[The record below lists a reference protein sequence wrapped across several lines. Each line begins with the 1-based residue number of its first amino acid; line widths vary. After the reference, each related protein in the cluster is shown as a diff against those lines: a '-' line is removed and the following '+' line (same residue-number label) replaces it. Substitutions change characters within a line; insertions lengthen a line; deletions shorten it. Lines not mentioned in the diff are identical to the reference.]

1 MDSSL
6 YEGQLIEE
14 RYVLQE
20 PLGSGAYGEVW
31 RARLT
36 DDSVQQVALKFL
48 HTMVA
53 STEAQI
59 RFSVEMQALELLR
72 ENSYI
77 VQFRSY
83 GKHCG
88 RSYLAMEYIDG
99 IPLDRWIREQSR
111 PPALISVFSLFQEIC
126 SALGAAHN
134 LPPPLGP
141 ITHRD
146 LKPSNIMLRAD
157 ADGQFHAKVLDFGM
171 ARIGPRQHTRTG
183 AQLGT
188 TGYMPPEQAQGDCSR
203 LSPASDVFAL
213 GILLIEML
221 TLRNR
226 GPDRTPLAS
235 YVVQE
240 GANLKHFLSSLRADV
255 PQAVWEVI
263 ARAVRPCVSDRF
275 RSADQLWS
283 ALSAALLGSTIEHAT
298 VLRELVTMRSVS
310 VLTTADAASPAR
322 SLEQVLVGLDLF
334 IFAVAVCGASGSV
347 SLAVALMLTLV
358 APRMARWLHARRGP
372 SSLERALSSAHRREI
387 DRDRARIEHC
397 LVAWCRDFSE
407 ANAYALSGAYAV
419 LPIGETV
426 LPPRQMRLLLT
437 SGVNGRETRVQR
449 VVRILSQPKRSDS
462 LSDLQLAL
470 LPPHPLGIPAHVAVP
485 TAARCESS
493 R

>member
-1 MDSSL
+1 M
-6 YEGQLIEE
+6 
-14 RYVLQE
+14 LQE

-53 STEAQI
+53 STEAQH
-59 RFSVEMQALELLR
+59 RFSVEMRALELLR

-83 GKHCG
+83 GQHRG

-111 PPALISVFSLFQEIC
+111 PPALSSVFSLFQEIC
-126 SALGAAHN
+126 AALGAAHN
-134 LPPPLGP
+134 FPPPLGP

-157 ADGQFHAKVLDFGM
+157 ADGQFHVKVLDFGM
-171 ARIGPRQHTRTG
+171 ARVGPRQHTRTG

-240 GANLKHFLSSLRADV
+240 GANLRHFLSSLRADV

-263 ARAVRPCVSDRF
+263 ARAVRPCVTDRF

-283 ALSAALLGSTIEHAT
+283 ALSAALLSSTIEHAT
-298 VLRELVTMRSVS
+298 VLRELVTMRSVPA
-310 VLTTADAASPAR
+310 LAIADAVPPAR
-322 SLEQVLVGLDLF
+322 SLGQVFPTLDLVLS
-334 IFAVAVCGASGSV
+334 AVAVYGASGSV
-347 SLAVALMLTLV
+347 PLAVAVTLASAL
-358 APRMARWLHARRGP
+358 APHLLRWLRARPGP
-372 SSLERALSSAHRREI
+372 SPLERALSSAHRREI
-387 DRDRARIEHC
+387 DRDRARIEHS

-407 ANAYALSGAYAV
+407 TNAYALSGAYAV
-419 LPIGETV
+419 LPLGETV
-426 LPPRQMRLLLT
+426 LPPRQMRLLLS

-449 VVRILSQPKRSDS
+449 VARILSQPKQPDS

-470 LPPHPLGIPAHVAVP
+470 LPPPPPGISVYAVVP
-485 TAARCESS
+485 TAAHCESS